1 MALNLNVVF
10 IRDLF
15 IILLLTLID
24 FILINLSINVPIS
37 DNKIYFIVLTLIRI
51 IQTEFNNY
59 FPSGLMANIL
69 ISGRINDCAYEE

>member
-51 IQTEFNNY
+51 IQTEFNK
-59 FPSGLMANIL
+59 LQ
-69 ISGRINDCAYEE
+69 